1 MTQYEGIGIVENDG
15 QFENEKLER
24 FSSAIEQIKLR
35 GIWSKAELVD
45 LFCEILPEFS
55 HTETGKYLDDRM

>member
-24 FSSAIEQIKLR
+24 FSSAIDKLNYVAYGQKR
-35 GIWSKAELVD
+35 SCR
-45 LFCEILPEFS
+45 FIL
-55 HTETGKYLDDRM
+55 